1 MCFFY
6 GLSKTQKENREVK
19 AIRFFSFEEI
29 VIHPVDR
36 HEVAAIMGIADF

>member
-1 MCFFY
+1 MIFY
-6 GLSKTQKENREVK
+6 GLFEMQKENREVK

-36 HEVAAIMGIADF
+36 HEVAAIMEIADF